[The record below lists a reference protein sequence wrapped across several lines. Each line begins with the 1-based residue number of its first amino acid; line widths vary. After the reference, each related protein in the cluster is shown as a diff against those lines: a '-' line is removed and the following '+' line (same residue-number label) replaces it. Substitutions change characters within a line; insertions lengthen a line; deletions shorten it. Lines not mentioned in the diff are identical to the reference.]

1 MNLVRIS
8 NSKFCSSLLGPD
20 QPKKIPGILTKYD
33 NVYKNCNNIM
43 SLICV
48 RQILISVSPLMLK
61 SSCLRDIVFNAM
73 HARSTNKSTRCV
85 GNVMFMNSY
94 LFIYLFFC
102 SFSFVNIDCKYIYIY
117 ISITN
122 IERPMECAFLCHRT
136 PTSIHQFLS

>member
-73 HARSTNKSTRCV
+73 HVRSTNKSTRCV

-94 LFIYLFFC
+94 LFIYFFALFLL
-102 SFSFVNIDCKYIYIY
+102 SILIVNIYIY